1 MWEKLYLSYRE
12 PGSFVNCLAPTWL
25 AGLCATSAMWALCV
39 PIPTVMVWILGMV
52 SISSGT
58 MCVQAFIGCV
68 GPEPEWVAV
77 TNIGTRDDG

>member
-1 MWEKLYLSYRE
+1 
-12 PGSFVNCLAPTWL
+12 
-25 AGLCATSAMWALCV
+25 MWALCV